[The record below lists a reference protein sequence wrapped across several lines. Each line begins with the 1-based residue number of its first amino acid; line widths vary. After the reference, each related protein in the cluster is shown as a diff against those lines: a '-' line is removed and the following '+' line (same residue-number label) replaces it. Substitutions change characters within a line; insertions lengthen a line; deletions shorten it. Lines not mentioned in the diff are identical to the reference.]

1 MLQFIVSEEEVN
13 EWMSTDTTSLELE
26 NAAIIKLSEKHPP
39 LIYDPFKT
47 GNKWIQNQITEL
59 KINLEL
65 RNPEDLIAIEK
76 SFQSGTKI
84 LYTNCN
90 EVDSSLLPLI
100 YYKNSMDQTNSEG
113 KLI

>member
-1 MLQFIVSEEEVN
+1 
-13 EWMSTDTTSLELE
+13 MSTDTSSLELE
-26 NAAIIKLSEKHPP
+26 NATIIKLSEKHPP

-59 KINLEL
+59 KIDLEM